1 MHDEEVKHALT
12 KPKDYFGSLN
22 DWIDAG
28 YGATIWK
35 NRDSDALE
43 LSNYDAARKI
53 YESQGFEYGRDF
65 VTDGANHWAVGWV
78 ESIVVRVL
86 DCKCD
91 DDVIQDRQVEHVD
104 GIWQYWHCLQCK
116 SFCTVSAIFK
126 EALEIRNRLEDYPV
140 LDEMD
145 LCEREW
151 NEMAD
156 YCEQEV
162 GDEYGAELHKYL
174 NDCSYSRPDEVPYME
189 VEKWKELNIPDAHSD
204 DN

>member
-1 MHDEEVKHALT
+1 MYDEEVKLALT
-12 KPKDYFGSLN
+12 KPRDYFGSLN

-53 YESQGFEYGRDF
+53 YEDAGFEYGRDF

-86 DCKCD
+86 DCECD
-91 DDVIQDRQVEHVD
+91 DDVIQDRVITDRDD
-104 GIWQYWHCLQCK
+104 GWWCETCDTM
-116 SFCTVSAIFK
+116 CEVSAIFK

-151 NEMAD
+151 NDMAD
-156 YCEQEV
+156 WCEQEV

-174 NDCSYSRPDEVPYME
+174 SDCSYSRPDEVPYLE
-189 VEKWKELNIPDAHSD
+189 VEKWKELNIPDED
-204 DN
+204 